1 MKRALSLVLALCM
14 VFTLAGTAFAAD
26 YGTKDSSEGAS
37 KNITISF
44 TATGS
49 NETVSAITKTATR
62 LSGAVDSGVW
72 AYTVTA
78 ADINAINANKPAPTD
93 TTKEFDKWYVSG
105 KTAEL
110 AAGDVLY
117 SDITLA
123 AQWKDKTET
132 PPEKFDV
139 TFQYADNTTADKVV
153 SVEKGQKVAKPADP
167 TRQGFKFLG
176 WYNGDTKFDF
186 STPITGAVTLTAKW
200 EADPK
205 PNPKSFDVT
214 FKYDD
219 GTTADKVVSV
229 EEGKTV
235 TAPTDPTRKGHKFLG
250 WFNGNTKFD
259 FNTAI
264 TGAVTLTAKWEAI
277 KYTVTFMSNG
287 KVYTTATVD
296 YETTVSKPSNPSAPS
311 GKVFAGWTEDQAADE
326 NSTKY
331 DFSSKVTSDLTLYA
345 IWKQDKISESIDTLK
360 DPDKASPEE
369 LKDALDEIQ
378 SVDNESIKDS
388 QLEELIKKEDAIADK
403 LGIKVDKT
411 PSVSND
417 VPAEAKAAAKGIK
430 PEGLALS
437 ADPKSTVAL
446 KVDKAPDAPATP
458 EEATNVIESL
468 LPSDQ
473 KIVVP
478 ENAKEPVAID
488 ISITVDGKTTELK
501 APLKLTIPLPAGF
514 ARGKTLIIHQA
525 STGTEV
531 IEPSYN
537 SNNEAVIIVRSLS
550 PFVFVEGTIEAK
562 DSNDPSPNP
571 DNGNNNGWIT
581 RPTGGGSHSGQSSG
595 GSGGGKGKSSI
606 AKTTLNTILGMN
618 KAVVTTPAS
627 KPVTSAEATKA
638 VNAAISTASAKNSKT
653 AEVRFVNAT
662 VIPAQVLANIAATAK
677 KSGMNAIIH
686 ADTLVNGVVVTRL
699 YIDPA
704 QYKLTGDLQLSA
716 VIDPKDIKAKFDKYF
731 SSNVQIVSLSQE
743 GSLGMEVS
751 VAAKINT
758 TGMNVKNLK
767 FYSYDAKTNK
777 YQPIT
782 MTNCFIDNV
791 GYLHFTTTTGG
802 NIVISGTAL
811 A

>member
-26 YGTKDSSEGAS
+26 FGTKDSNNAS
-37 KNITISF
+37 AKSITI
-44 TATGS
+44 TYDADGGS
-49 NETVSAITKTATR
+49 
-62 LSGAVDSGVW
+62 AV
-72 AYTVTA
+72 ANKTVTA
-78 ADINAINANKPAPTD
+78 NGWLDSNQNVVTNDGKWSPFYTLTATELPTP
-93 TTKEFDKWYVSG
+93 TKTGFTFDGWYEGSTKAEVGGRIFSNVTFKAKW
-105 KTAEL
+105 TAV
-110 AAGDVLY
+110 AA
-117 SDITLA
+117 T
-123 AQWKDKTET
+123 
-132 PPEKFDV
+132 KFDV
-139 TFQYADNTTADKVV
+139 TFKYDDGTTADTII
-153 SVEKGQKVAKPADP
+153 SVEKGKTVTEPTAP

-235 TAPTDPTRKGHKFLG
+235 TAPTDPTRKGYKFLG
-250 WFNGNTKFD
+250 WFNGDTKFD

-264 TGAVTLTAKWEAI
+264 TDAVTLTAKWETI

-287 KVYTTATVD
+287 KVHATATVD

-378 SVDNESIKDS
+378 SVDNENIKDS
-388 QLEELIKKEDAIADK
+388 QLEELIKKEDAIAGK
-403 LGIKVDKT
+403 LGIQVKKT
-411 PSVSND
+411 PSVSKD
-417 VPAEAKAAAKGIK
+417 VPDDAKDVANGIK

-458 EEATNVIESL
+458 EEATNVIESI

-478 ENAKEPVAID
+478 ENAQPPVAID
-488 ISITVDGKTTELK
+488 ISITVDGQTTELK

-537 SNNEAVIIVRSLS
+537 SNDEAVIIVRSLS

-562 DSNDPSPNP
+562 DSGTPVDPDRP
-571 DNGNNNGWIT
+571 DNGSNTPGWIT

-618 KAVVTTPAS
+618 KSVVTTPAS

-802 NIVISGTAL
+802 NIVISDTAL